1 MIPTNAN
8 PGATALM
15 IQDDHQADRA
25 SELRRRA
32 QALLESLHIAQKTCD
47 LHLQRSNR
55 TDPMR
60 EVTGQ
65 SSFDHA
71 IASAKRAIDV
81 LDRATT
87 RTGS

>member
-1 MIPTNAN
+1 MIQTNTN
-8 PGATALM
+8 SGATTLM
-15 IQDDHQADRA
+15 MQDDHQAERA
-25 SELRRRA
+25 AELRERA

-60 EVTGQ
+60 EVTGR
-65 SSFDHA
+65 SSFDQA

-81 LDRATT
+81 LDRATA
-87 RTGS
+87 RKGS

>member
-1 MIPTNAN
+1 MIHTNAHDS
-8 PGATALM
+8 ATAILM
-15 IQDDHQADRA
+15 DNHRPANAAR
-25 SELRRRA
+25 LRERA

-81 LDRATT
+81 LDRASA
-87 RTGS
+87 RDGS